1 MTYEKGLFA
10 QADPG
15 IVSGSTIERKQMSTK
30 TSFKRIALVAVTA
43 LGAGV
48 LSVAPA
54 SAVGVTSAYSVVATA
69 PSVNTTS
76 TTASAAG
83 AEVTATLVITTTG
96 NAGDTFTIA
105 PTFKLLDPN
114 GTDVTTSATF
124 TSAANNSL
132 LTGVS
137 NVGATYAATITG
149 NAAGSN
155 LGVIKFT
162 PTLGGLYTMT
172 VTAAAGTRTVG
183 TTDTLAAVTA
193 GTAVSGSMH
202 ISGINVSQGTTR
214 GLAGAAVAGNQAQ
227 VSVLLPAQT
236 ATQTYRF
243 TSTGV
248 GAIIGATPT
257 NGANAN
263 ISGVTTDFSR
273 GTIMTSTNNT
283 TLTQQLLTLGSA
295 VEGVQTINVATV
307 DATTGVAASLYTA
320 TVTWG
325 VATSA
330 DLTTIAAYTLTTGT
344 ACANTTAA
352 STQASMASTL
362 AIGNALTLCI
372 VLKNGA
378 GTGYTRSTSV
388 SVTGSGVGQLAT
400 GTGAASGSAVIADG
414 AVTAGNKQ
422 FVVFGNGLPGTATFT
437 ITASSTG
444 VDGVTTVTKST
455 TASVIANG
463 TFTAITL
470 SNLKK
475 SIALSAAATGTLAF
489 GGTDSAGKAA
499 VVDLST
505 GATWYVQSD
514 KSTTAVTATA
524 PNNSS
529 ATVAQGTVDTITAAT
544 GASAADGRIT
554 VTSGA
559 EYEKLTIWVTKKNAS
574 GTTITSNK
582 VDVFVSTATT
592 AAKSVTVTTAAATTG
607 GLTVTV
613 TALSD
618 PAVTG
623 TAYPVVDGAAITLG
637 ASAGTLSATAL
648 TTGATG
654 NATATFYPSQ
664 LGGSMIL
671 TAVATDPAV
680 DPVGSVTVAA
690 ADSVLAG
697 ITTLINSLVAK
708 INALSKLV
716 TKIQKKVRA

>member
-1 MTYEKGLFA
+1 VKTISLKK
-10 QADPG
+10 
-15 IVSGSTIERKQMSTK
+15 VS
-30 TSFKRIALVAVTA
+30 AVAVA
-43 LGAGV
+43 SLGFGL
-48 LSVAPA
+48 LSVVPA
-54 SAVGVTSAYSVVATA
+54 NATAITQAYSVVATA

-83 AEVTATLVITTTG
+83 AAVTATLAVTTTG
-96 NAGDTFTIA
+96 TITTGVTIAIA

-114 GTDVTTSATF
+114 GADVTTTATF
-124 TSAANNSL
+124 APVANNGLVTSAAN
-132 LTGVS
+132 TGAAFTATLIAG
-137 NVGATYAATITG
+137 VGAA
-149 NAAGSN
+149 SN
-155 LGVIKFT
+155 LGTITYT
-162 PTLGGLYTMT
+162 PTLGGLYTIT
-172 VTAAAGTRTVG
+172 VTAPAGVASA
-183 TTDTLAAVTA
+183 TDTMAALNA

-214 GLAGAAVAGNQAQ
+214 GLTGAAVAGNQAQ

-236 ATQTYRF
+236 AANTYRF

-273 GTIMTSTNNT
+273 GTIMTSTANT

-295 VEGVQTINVATV
+295 AEGVQTINVATV
-307 DATTGVAASLYTA
+307 DATTGIAASLYTA

-330 DLTTIAAYTLTTGT
+330 DLTTIAAYTLTTGGT
-344 ACANTTAA
+344 CSNTIAA

-378 GTGYTRSTSV
+378 GSAYTRSTSL
-388 SVTGSGVGQLAT
+388 SVVGNGVGQLAAAT
-400 GTGAASGSAVIADG
+400 GSASGSAVIADG

-463 TFTAITL
+463 TFTSIAL
-470 SNLKK
+470 ANLKN

-499 VVDLST
+499 VVDLSS
-505 GATWYVQSD
+505 GATWYVESD
-514 KSTTAVTATA
+514 KGTTAVSATA

-529 ATVAQGTVDTITAAT
+529 ATVAQGTVDTITVAT
-544 GASAADGRIT
+544 GASTEDGRIT

-559 EYEKLTIWVTKKNAS
+559 AYEKLTIWVTKKNAS
-574 GTTITSNK
+574 GTTVTSNK
-582 VDVFVSTATT
+582 VVVYVSTAASAT
-592 AAKSVTVTTAAATTG
+592 KSVTVAAAVATTG
-607 GLTVTV
+607 GYKVTV

-618 PAVTG
+618 PAVTK

-637 ASAGTLSATAL
+637 ASSGTLSATSL

-654 NATATFYPSQ
+654 NASATFYPSQ
-664 LGGSMIL
+664 LGGNMTL
-671 TAVATDPAV
+671 NAVVT
-680 DPVGSVTVAA
+680 SVTPNVSGSTTVAST
-690 ADSVLAG
+690 DSALSG
-697 ITTLINSLVAK
+697 ITTSIASLNAK
-708 INALSKLV
+708 IVALNALIA
-716 TKIQKKVRA
+716 KIMKRLNIR

>member
-15 IVSGSTIERKQMSTK
+15 IVSGSTIERKKMSTK
-30 TSFKRIALVAVTA
+30 TIYKRIALVAVTA

-54 SAVGVTSAYSVVATA
+54 NAADVTIAYTVTATA

-83 AEVTATLVITTTG
+83 AEVTATISAAITGTT
-96 NAGDTFTIA
+96 ATSVTPVVA
-105 PTFKLLDPN
+105 TFKLLDPN
-114 GTDVTTSATF
+114 GADVTTTATF
-124 TSAANNSL
+124 TAAGNAGDITANSVTGAAVSASFAAKASAAGNI
-132 LTGVS
+132 
-137 NVGATYAATITG
+137 AT
-149 NAAGSN
+149 
-155 LGVIKFT
+155 IKFT

-172 VTAAAGTRTVG
+172 VSNPTGVGADNNIGARTNV
-183 TTDTLAAVTA
+183 
-193 GTAVSGSMH
+193 AVSGSMH

-214 GLAGAAVAGNQAQ
+214 GLTGAAVAGNQAQ

-236 ATQTYRF
+236 AAQTYKF
-243 TSTGV
+243 ASTGV

-263 ISGVTTDFSR
+263 LSGVTTDFSR
-273 GTIMTSTNNT
+273 GTVMTSTANT

-295 VEGVQTINVATV
+295 AEGVQTITVSTV
-307 DATTGVAASLYTA
+307 DATTGVASSLYTA

-362 AIGNALTLCI
+362 ASANALTLCI

-378 GTGYTRSTSV
+378 GTAYTRSTSI
-388 SVTGSGVGQLAT
+388 SVVGNGIGQIAAAT
-400 GTGAASGSAVIADG
+400 TNVGSAVIADG

-422 FVVFGNGLPGTATFT
+422 FVVFGNGLPGTATYT

-444 VDGVTTVTKST
+444 VDGVTTVTKTT

-463 TFTAITL
+463 TFTAIAL
-470 SNLKK
+470 ANLKK
-475 SIALSAAATGTLAF
+475 SIALSTAEAGTLAF
-489 GGTDSAGKAA
+489 SGTDSASKAA

-505 GATWYVQSD
+505 GATWYVESD
-514 KSTTAVTATA
+514 KGTTAVSATA

-529 ATVAQGTVDTITAAT
+529 ATVTQGTVDTITAAT
-544 GASAADGRIT
+544 GASTADGRIT

-559 EYEKLTIWVTKKNAS
+559 AYEKLTIWVTKKNAS

-582 VDVFVSTATT
+582 VVVFVSTAKT
-592 AAKSVTVTTAAATTG
+592 AAKTVTVTTAPATTG

-618 PAVTG
+618 PAVTT

-690 ADSVLAG
+690 GDSVLTAL
-697 ITTLINSLVAK
+697 TTLVNSLIAK
-708 INALSKLV
+708 INALNKLV
-716 TKIQKKVRA
+716 IKIQKKVRA